1 LRALNFVVP
10 LRALAESGFIFQ
22 LSNRALQLH
31 NLALRFPD
39 LRRQYIDAE
48 FFP

>member
-1 LRALNFVVP
+1 LRRF
-10 LRALAESGFIFQ
+10 AESGFILQ
-22 LSNRALQLH
+22 LANRALQLH

-39 LRRQYIDAE
+39 LRRQHIDAE